1 MKTIE
6 RKMQTPDPFF
16 SLPQNSE
23 WNACI
28 GKQGDEENYADGFI
42 EAAIELA
49 EAVIEKRMFDKRD
62 TLVLPI
68 LYNARHAIELNL
80 KLVIGELLEASI
92 ISTNHP
98 KNHDILSHFQFLKAK
113 GVPDRLFRE
122 RLSALE
128 PFVDSLAQ
136 IDDDGQELRFH
147 ENRDGQ
153 RSMAGKALANIA
165 VIREALKVL
174 QASLNALKYRAYSLR
189 EEWHTGTRTSL
200 CSRRDLAEIT
210 RLLPPRQNWN
220 SCAFTEAKNIV
231 KERYGLGNRQFSLAL
246 EKIQGV
252 REFAGLLGVE
262 TDLVYLSDEKA
273 ELLVENWAKLHPPR
287 SAQES
292 LGIDYLKDRDWIEV
306 RRERELRAKIIL
318 WITDEFSEEEF
329 ADAET
334 IFYLGRDKMFP
345 EHYEKML
352 DRKIRE
358 FRARGDLA
366 LEINDLIS
374 KTNFRRCF
382 TEGLR
387 LVGRLGVSERLSE

>member
-1 MKTIE
+1 
-6 RKMQTPDPFF
+6 MQPPDPFF

-28 GKQGDEENYADGFI
+28 GKQGDEENYADGYI

-49 EAVIEKRMFDKRD
+49 EAVIEKRMFEKRD

-80 KLVIGELLEASI
+80 KLVIGELLQAAVI
-92 ISTNHP
+92 NTGHP
-98 KNHDILSHFQFLKAK
+98 KNHDISSHFQFLKGKA
-113 GVPDRLFRE
+113 VPDKLFSE
-122 RLSALE
+122 RLYSLE

-147 ENRDGQ
+147 QNRDGQ
-153 RSMAGKALANIA
+153 RSMAGKALANIE
-165 VIREALKVL
+165 VIRESLKTL
-174 QASLNALKYRAYSLR
+174 QASLNDLKHRAYSLC
-189 EEWHTGTRTSL
+189 EEWRTGTRTSL

-220 SCAFTEAKNIV
+220 SNAFSEAKSII
-231 KERYGLGNRQFSLAL
+231 KERYGLSNRQFSLAL
-246 EKIQGV
+246 DKIQEV
-252 REFAGLLGVE
+252 REFSGILGVE
-262 TDLVYLSDEKA
+262 TGLIYLSDEKA
-273 ELLVENWAKLHPPR
+273 EVLIDNWVKLHPPR
-287 SAQES
+287 SMKES
-292 LGIDYLKDRDWIEV
+292 IGMDYFKDRGWAEV
-306 RRERELRAKIIL
+306 RRDRELKAKIIR
-318 WITDEFSEEEF
+318 WIAEGFSEEEF
-329 ADAET
+329 AEAET
-334 IFYLGRDKMFP
+334 IFYLARDRIFS

-352 DRKIRE
+352 ERKIKE
-358 FRARGDLA
+358 FRARGDLT

-387 LVGRLGVSERLSE
+387 LVGRIGVSERLRE